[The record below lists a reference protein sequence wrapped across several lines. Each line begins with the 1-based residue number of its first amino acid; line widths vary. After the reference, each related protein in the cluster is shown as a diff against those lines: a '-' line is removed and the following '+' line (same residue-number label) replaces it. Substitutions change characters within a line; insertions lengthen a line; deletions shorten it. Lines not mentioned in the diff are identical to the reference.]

1 MQLPHAA
8 GFYQELGIF
17 RAREFC
23 IVVAQE
29 ASSMLPSRIDS
40 QISFSVARL
49 QDCDRLNGGIIVRTA
64 QIDTILN
71 EPPVIITQMRVN
83 TCLP

>member
-29 ASSMLPSRIDS
+29 ASSMP
-40 QISFSVARL
+40 FP
-49 QDCDRLNGGIIVRTA
+49 N
-64 QIDTILN
+64 
-71 EPPVIITQMRVN
+71 
-83 TCLP
+83 